1 MNEKKIHPADRHL
14 SELITI
20 IKTLRGD
27 NGCPWDKKQTSQTLT
42 KYIREETEELL
53 EGIANNDSQNI
64 CEELGDVLYLIL
76 MVSEI
81 HSEKDDF
88 TIADVINTVSEKLVR
103 RHPHVFTDLEMKDE
117 AELTALWN
125 KIKKEEKKKI

>member
-81 HSEKDDF
+81 HSEKNDF
-88 TIADVINTVSEKLVR
+88 TVTDVINTVSEKLVR